1 LIEVFFREVKE
12 ECAAEQHKDQ
22 EVRWLDDVFRSDKQN
37 GHLGA
42 GVRGIE
48 KKEEKIKREAE
59 K

>member
-12 ECAAEQHKDQ
+12 ECAAKQHKDQ

-42 GVRGIE
+42 GVKEGS
-48 KKEEKIKREAE
+48 KKSRRR
-59 K
+59 